1 MADIAVLATGHVL
14 EKPDPQAAL
23 SNPWE
28 DPGPVDPQ
36 GRVVLVGTGLTMVD
50 RVITLLKTGH
60 KGEIL
65 AVSRRGL
72 LPRTHAPTSPLPLG
86 VGDIPF
92 GAPMSVLTDWMR
104 SLAERARK
112 RGGTWRDAV
121 DGVRPHV
128 KAIWRSLPLAER
140 ARFLRHAATL
150 WDVHR
155 HRIPPQSATII
166 EEALSTGQMRLMRA
180 AFLGAAR
187 DRNGQA
193 SVTVRRIGQRNHTR
207 LDAAMVFDCRGIR
220 RDPARH
226 ASPLIAGLLAS
237 GSARI
242 DPLGIGLDVDASCRL
257 IGRSGRASDRIFAI
271 GPVSRAAFWEITAV
285 PDIRDQAQ
293 KLAAALFVD

>member
-1 MADIAVLATGHVL
+1 MPSTG
-14 EKPDPQAAL
+14 
-23 SNPWE
+23 S
-28 DPGPVDPQ
+28 
-36 GRVVLVGTGLTMVD
+36 
-50 RVITLLKTGH
+50 
-60 KGEIL
+60 
-65 AVSRRGL
+65 
-72 LPRTHAPTSPLPLG
+72 APTS
-86 VGDIPF
+86 
-92 GAPMSVLTDWMR
+92 
-104 SLAERARK
+104 
-112 RGGTWRDAV
+112 
-121 DGVRPHV
+121 

-155 HRIPPQSATII
+155 HRIPPQTATII

-242 DPLGIGLDVDASCRL
+242 DPLGIGLDVDGVLPTDRP
-257 IGRSGRASDRIFAI
+257 IGKGVRSHLSPS
-271 GPVSRAAFWEITAV
+271 GPVSRAAFWRSLPFRTSGTRHRSWRPPCSWTDV
-285 PDIRDQAQ
+285 PKDRWTPCQRAIRSQTP
-293 KLAAALFVD
+293 KPPPSSGG

>member
-72 LPRTHAPTSPLPLG
+72 LPRTHAPTSPLPSG
-86 VGDIPF
+86 RRHPVWR
-92 GAPMSVLTDWMR
+92 TDECADR
-104 SLAERARK
+104 LDAQPCRTRRK

-166 EEALSTGQMRLMRA
+166 EEALSTGKLRLMRA

-193 SVTVRRIGQRNHTR
+193 SVTVRRIGQRNHTW
-207 LDAAMVFDCRGIR
+207 LDAAMVFDC
-220 RDPARH
+220 A
-226 ASPLIAGLLAS
+226 
-237 GSARI
+237 GSAETLRVT
-242 DPLGIGLDVDASCRL
+242 PS
-257 IGRSGRASDRIFAI
+257 
-271 GPVSRAAFWEITAV
+271 P
-285 PDIRDQAQ
+285 
-293 KLAAALFVD
+293 